1 MRLNSHINF
10 WWNFLISPPKKQV
23 IYLSDN
29 EEQRLENY
37 FRLDTFKIPRKS
49 LNPVNSVSP
58 FKKAYY
64 SHDWYRIFRTTDT
77 RLCFHAFGDINK
89 NLEYPG
95 LTKSRP
101 ISATSNNVL
110 LPLETARHFDFVDDQ
125 FAFKSKLDA
134 AVWRG
139 AAYQPHRQIFLRNTA
154 HSKFGNFEDTSRL
167 TRKNK
172 LTKPPE
178 FMSIKDQLKYKF
190 IVSLEGNDV
199 ASNLKWI
206 MASNSIAIMPKPKME
221 TWFSERHLV
230 ANQHYIE
237 ISDDYSDIDEKIE
250 YFLAHPK
257 ECREINAEAKRYCE
271 PFFDL
276 ERQYQLGMVIADRY
290 FESIN
295 PV

>member
-1 MRLNSHINF
+1 MHLGHHLNFWWKYYFSQPIQKNIKITQAEESRLQSYLRLNSF
-10 WWNFLISPPKKQV
+10 DV
-23 IYLSDN
+23 
-29 EEQRLENY
+29 
-37 FRLDTFKIPRKS
+37 PRNK
-49 LNPVNSVSP
+49 LMPVNSVP
-58 FKKAYY
+58 AHKKTYYAY
-64 SHDWYRIFRTTDT
+64 DWYRIFKSIDNRK
-77 RLCFHAFGDINK
+77 CFYAFGDISTH
-89 NLEYPG
+89 LEFPG

-101 ISATSNNVL
+101 ISTASNNVL
-110 LPLETARHFDFVDDQ
+110 LPLETARHFDFIEDQ
-125 FAFKSKLDA
+125 QKLDSKLDA

-139 AAYQPHRQIFLRNTA
+139 AAYQAHRKEFLKATA
-154 HSKFGNFEDTSRL
+154 DSKFGNFSDTSDL
-167 TRKNK
+167 TRNGGRKSTNF
-172 LTKPPE
+172 L
-178 FMSIKDQLKYKF
+178 SLKDQLKYKF

-257 ECREINAEAKRYCE
+257 ECQEINVEAKRYCE

-276 ERQYQLGMVIADRY
+276 ERQYQLGMVITDRY

-295 PV
+295 AV